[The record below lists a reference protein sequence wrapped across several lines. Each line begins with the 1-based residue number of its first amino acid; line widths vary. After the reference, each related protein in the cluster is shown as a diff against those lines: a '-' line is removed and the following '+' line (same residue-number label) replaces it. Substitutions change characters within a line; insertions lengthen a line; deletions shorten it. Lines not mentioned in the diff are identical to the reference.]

1 MILSLVFLLCFTF
14 ACQDKEAI
22 SELEAIKAQ
31 AGVEEQN
38 KEIVRRYFEAF
49 DKQDVD
55 TISELITPDGVCYI
69 PGIQK
74 GFPLTAFIPA
84 MKSHREAFP
93 DSTNDIKAV
102 IAEGDI
108 VAVRLTE
115 ISTHEG
121 EYDGIPPTGNKIYVE
136 NQFWLRLVN
145 GKITEVWLLEDTFG
159 KMQQLGMEL
168 RPKEK

>member
-55 TISELITPDGVCYI
+55 TISELI
-69 PGIQK
+69 
-74 GFPLTAFIPA
+74 
-84 MKSHREAFP
+84 
-93 DSTNDIKAV
+93 
-102 IAEGDI
+102 
-108 VAVRLTE
+108 VRTKYC
-115 ISTHEG
+115 ICT
-121 EYDGIPPTGNKIYVE
+121 TK
-136 NQFWLRLVN
+136 N
-145 GKITEVWLLEDTFG
+145 GCINIC
-159 KMQQLGMEL
+159 
-168 RPKEK
+168 